1 MEQDIKSKFFSGLSW
16 VFVQNVLM
24 KGLGMIFSIILA
36 RILSPEDFGLIGML
50 AVFTALSQVLIESGI
65 TEALIQKH
73 DCSAS
78 DYSTAFYFNIF
89 VALVIYVILFFAAPL
104 IASFYHNS
112 ELCLLTR
119 VLSINIVLGSLNIV
133 QRAKMTK
140 AMDFRP
146 LTIISLISLIVS
158 SLIGLEMAY
167 QGYGVWALVVQT
179 LSSTLVTAFLFPFYS
194 RWFPNW
200 MFDFESFKKLW
211 NYGSKLIV
219 TGVLNVVILNLSAI
233 LVGRYYKSRQ
243 VGFYTR
249 AQSLAEVP
257 SGILLTVLS
266 SVSFPL
272 FCEIQNDSNQQ
283 VGIYKRILFNTVL
296 LAGPVAVLL
305 VLLAKP
311 LVLLLL
317 TEKWLPC
324 VTILQYLLLSRL
336 LMPIGATN
344 TNLLRSIGNT
354 SLYMKLYFIEAPLT
368 ILGIIIAVPFGVE
381 AMAFSTFVVSLF
393 MLFLSSQIIGAMF
406 GYGILKMLYDWRMII
421 LSLALM
427 TAGVYAVTHVISN
440 EYTQLIVGGVVGVI
454 IYLICCKY
462 FHLLDDEIVE
472 QIRKRM
478 PKFI

>member
-73 DCSAS
+73 DCSAN

-427 TAGVYAVTHVISN
+427 TAGVYAVTHVILN

-454 IYLICCKY
+454 IYLICCKC

-472 QIRKRM
+472 QIRNRI
-478 PKFI
+478 PKFF